1 MNQLNTSIRDIPRPP
16 RMASLPISE
25 RGYPVPWFV
34 AWLDEN
40 GKRAEPGTGTP
51 DFRIVD
57 TPKVGEAYRRR
68 LCWLCGKPLG
78 QYMCFVVGPMCAV
91 NRASSEPPS
100 HLDCA
105 EYAVRACP
113 FLVQP
118 KMRRNRVDEPDHVP
132 PPGIMIQHNPGVT
145 LIWTT
150 RSYRLMGSGRDILF
164 NFGEPE
170 RVAWYARG
178 RAATR
183 DECLDAIKMGLP
195 HLERAARLEGNGAT
209 KDLAFQIERAMR
221 YLPAEGVIA

>member
-1 MNQLNTSIRDIPRPP
+1 MPELNASIRNISRPP
-16 RMASLPISE
+16 RMASLPISD
-25 RGYPVPWFV
+25 RGFPVPWFV
-34 AWLDEN
+34 AWLDDN
-40 GKRAEPGTGTP
+40 GKRVEPGTGTP

-68 LCWLCGKPLG
+68 LCWLCGRVLG
-78 QYMCFVVGPMCAV
+78 QYMCFVVGPMCAI

-105 EYAVRACP
+105 EYAARACP

-118 KMRRNRVDEPDHVP
+118 RMQRNRIEKPDHVP
-132 PPGIMIQHNPGVT
+132 APGIMIQHNPGVT

-150 RSYRLMGSGRDILF
+150 RSYRLMPVGGGEVLF

-170 RVAWYARG
+170 RVAWWSRG

-183 DECLDAIKMGLP
+183 EECLAAINMGLP
-195 HLERAARLEGNGAT
+195 HLQRAARLDGGE
-209 KDLAFQIERAMR
+209 KELAFNIDRAMK
-221 YLPAEGVIA
+221 YLPAETVSA